1 MAEYTWSFSSLKEFQ
16 QCPRKYY
23 ECRVAKNYTFKETEA
38 TIYGKEV
45 HAALEEYVRDNK
57 PLAKNYE
64 RFKDQVDAL
73 IAIPGEKLCEYEMGL
88 TRDKKA
94 CDFNEPNRWVRGIA
108 DLIILDRKSVV

>member
-45 HAALEEYVRDNK
+45 HAAL
-57 PLAKNYE
+57 
-64 RFKDQVDAL
+64 
-73 IAIPGEKLCEYEMGL
+73 
-88 TRDKKA
+88 
-94 CDFNEPNRWVRGIA
+94 
-108 DLIILDRKSVV
+108 